1 MGPGVGYDGE
11 KLPGVALR
19 SVLGPEME
27 PDRSW
32 VKSRLILRPAWIGP
46 AGATLDARRWWL
58 APWPPLGPLWEPRGR
73 MCIAGRFCVR
83 VGMFRLDEKLGE
95 ALARWGGVWP
105 CEALGICSV
114 GMPPEGVKP
123 ASSELSKSRLSCM
136 FCARMYCCSLVRYVS
151 SISSYMDSSCTI
163 SRVMCRALPVR
174 CLCRLEARL
183 ADSMRA
189 SKLRSLRLEAAMNA
203 LWLSVELQRQAC
215 PGDIPFLVLLLG
227 AVARSCGIRARSGRR
242 GSGRHRGVWISEC
255 SEKYQTGSAAGRSRA
270 RRRAKLNNFSIP
282 LHPSESQARTGG
294 AIHGSRR
301 SGFRNLGLVQI
312 HGTDNC

>member
-11 KLPGVALR
+11 KLPEVALR
-19 SVLGPEME
+19 SVLGAEIEPAIE
-27 PDRSW
+27 PDRSC

-58 APWPPLGPLWEPRGR
+58 APWWPPLGPLWEPRGR
-73 MCIAGRFCVR
+73 MCMLGRFCVR
-83 VGMFRLDEKLGE
+83 VGMFRLDEKLGD
-95 ALARWGGVWP
+95 GVVWFGTP
-105 CEALGICSV
+105 GEVVLGICSV
-114 GMPPEGVKP
+114 GIPPEGVKP

-151 SISSYMDSSCTI
+151 SISSYIDSSCTI

-203 LWLSVELQRQAC
+203 LWAVSRVTYWAHAC
-215 PGDIPFLVLLLG
+215 RDRHTVPGSPPW
-227 AVARSCGIRARSGRR
+227 CGCSPQHQSPVWAK
-242 GSGRHRGVWISEC
+242 GVWETFAVSDYQNTQ
-255 SEKYQTGSAAGRSRA
+255 KYKTKR
-270 RRRAKLNNFSIP
+270 
-282 LHPSESQARTGG
+282 
-294 AIHGSRR
+294 
-301 SGFRNLGLVQI
+301 
-312 HGTDNC
+312 